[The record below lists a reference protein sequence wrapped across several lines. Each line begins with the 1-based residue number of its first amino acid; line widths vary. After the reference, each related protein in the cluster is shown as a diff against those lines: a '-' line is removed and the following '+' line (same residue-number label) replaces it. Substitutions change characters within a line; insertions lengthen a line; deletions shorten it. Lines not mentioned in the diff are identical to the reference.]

1 MDFHTFPLSLS
12 HPVTSSQSKHPLQ
25 RNSNRSPTT
34 QPPTKE
40 NTYSHQPNPPA
51 SLERIALKPFTFTN
65 GLHLPEGT
73 WIGTPHS
80 PLFQGEAYYP
90 NPSDFDPRRHARMRD
105 SPDPQVRRQSPI
117 TATSDHSMHFGH
129 GRHTC
134 PGRHMASDEVKLVMA
149 HLLLSYDFALFGPR
163 PENMR
168 LLKFNVPNMTAR
180 IWLRQRKQCRKQSG

>member
-1 MDFHTFPLSLS
+1 MHALDSFIKET
-12 HPVTSSQSKHPLQ
+12 Q
-25 RNSNRSPTT
+25 RCNVLNAS
-34 QPPTKE
+34 
-40 NTYSHQPNPPA
+40 